1 MTRDQQRLAD
11 YLAHILEAIERIG
24 QYTEDLS
31 KVVFLDD
38 QMAQDA
44 VIRNI
49 EIIGEASNNIEK
61 HYPEFAATHP
71 ELPLHLPT
79 RCAMRWPTAISRL
92 TWKSCGILSMPICQ
106 GCIDRYGKLFKAC
119 PVTTTTMG

>member
-79 RCAMRWPTAISRL
+79 RCAMRWPTAISML
-92 TWKSCGILSMPICQ
+92 TWKSCGILSMPICWAVST
-106 GCIDRYGKLFKAC
+106 GTGSCSK
-119 PVTTTTMG
+119 PVP